1 MAGGGSRSELESWM
15 ICSMRESTQR
25 GPLGLAGS
33 ESRNLDECSVGEV
46 VEMMMMMVMGR
57 DRHPS
62 VK

>member
-1 MAGGGSRSELESWM
+1 M

-33 ESRNLDECSVGEV
+33 ESRILDECSVGEV
-46 VEMMMMMVMGR
+46 VDMMMMMVMGR

>member
-1 MAGGGSRSELESWM
+1 LAGGGSRSELESWM

-33 ESRNLDECSVGEV
+33 ESWILDECSVGEV
-46 VEMMMMMVMGR
+46 VERAMLMMRRGR
-57 DRHPS
+57 GQS

>member
-1 MAGGGSRSELESWM
+1 M

-33 ESRNLDECSVGEV
+33 ESRILDECSVGEV
-46 VEMMMMMVMGR
+46 VEMMMMMMMVMGR